1 MMKGKKMR
9 TLFYWIKEIMIMFL
23 LTSMVLLTAA
33 IGTAILLNNLQE
45 KIMDHFDTEITCE
58 EYYCN
63 DYDGWLLELEQIQEE
78 LLDMVNRELQITTER
93 EYIDV

>member
-1 MMKGKKMR
+1 MR

-78 LLDMVNRELQITTER
+78 LLDMVNRELHITTER

>member
-1 MMKGKKMR
+1 MR

-63 DYDGWLLELEQIQEE
+63 DYDSWLLELEQIQEE

>member
-1 MMKGKKMR
+1 MR

-23 LTSMVLLTAA
+23 LKSIVLLTAA